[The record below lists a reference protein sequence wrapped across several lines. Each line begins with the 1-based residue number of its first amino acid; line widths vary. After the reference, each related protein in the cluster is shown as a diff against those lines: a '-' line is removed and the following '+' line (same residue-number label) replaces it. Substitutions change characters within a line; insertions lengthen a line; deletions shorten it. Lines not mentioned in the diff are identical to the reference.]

1 MPSCQPGLG
10 STDAPERAVLAG
22 IPLTAHVALA
32 VDASARWSRRLCVDR
47 APAHRRSVVGNCA
60 ISHYLLR
67 ADCIDQTAGGFA
79 LTVRHRIRSGC
90 GHSRR
95 RLAIGREAAGRGQ
108 TVRYWCGSYAAESA
122 CMHVWLDAVACR
134 RTQVLLEAHLRT
146 RPAAWSGPMGG
157 VCTRWQCR
165 TWSPAECDRRHWPL
179 RTSTVDASKA
189 RTSAGL
195 RCRHS
200 PRRHRWRMVLRS
212 SPGTRGCGA
221 TLERLQLMPCC
232 LGNGGLRRIEEMSRG
247 VDVCSRRRRNGR
259 PQDVSRMWPT
269 RISLFHCS

>member
-1 MPSCQPGLG
+1 MPSRQPGFA
-10 STDAPERAVLAG
+10 STDALERAVLAG
-22 IPLTAHVALA
+22 TPLTAHVALA
-32 VDASARWSRRLCVDR
+32 VDVSARAVGFASSTGPPPLVGIVPLC
-47 APAHRRSVVGNCA
+47 
-60 ISHYLLR
+60 HYILR

-90 GHSRR
+90 GQSRR

-134 RTQVLLEAHLRT
+134 RTQVLLEAHWRT

-195 RCRHS
+195 RCRRS
-200 PRRHRWRMVLRS
+200 PRRHRRRMVLRS

-232 LGNGGLRRIEEMSRG
+232 LGNGGLRRIEMSR
-247 VDVCSRRRRNGR
+247 
-259 PQDVSRMWPT
+259 
-269 RISLFHCS
+269 